1 MDGKISYSKS
11 YMPFQKYICQNMNN
25 DTFISGWDIVSKSS
39 NISQKMIKTENKGS
53 SINESP
59 ICKLK
64 SLKCQFMVQNL
75 FALKRF

>member
-1 MDGKISYSKS
+1 
-11 YMPFQKYICQNMNN
+11 MND
-25 DTFISGWDIVSKSS
+25 DTFISGWDFVSKLS